1 MQRRFAAV
9 CAVLVAAAIVPT
21 ASGQTY
27 PSKPLRMIGPSSP
40 GGGVDTNGR
49 ILANYLSQ
57 SMGQQVVF
65 ENRAGA
71 GGRIG
76 VELASKAPAD
86 GYTLLFSAAA
96 SMTIH
101 PNTYKKLPYDPIRD
115 FDPVSLFAS
124 SEYILAVHPSLPVK
138 TVRNLIDLAKS
149 RPGQIAYSSSGT
161 FGLPHLGGELL
172 AQAADLKMIHVP
184 YKGGGPAAS
193 AILGGEV
200 AFMFGTGP
208 TVVPLAK
215 AGRLRLIAIASPKR
229 VPAMPELPTIAE
241 TIPGVEIS
249 AWYGLIV
256 PAGTP
261 KDIIARLHAE
271 TAKAVAD
278 PKVAALIRNAGGDP
292 VTNTPAEFAAHIKAE
307 IARWGRAV
315 KAANLPLQ

>member
-9 CAVLVAAAIVPT
+9 CAVLVAAAVVPP

-138 TVRNLIDLAKS
+138 TVRNLIDLAKA

-215 AGRLRLIAIASPKR
+215 AGRLRLIAIASQKR
-229 VPAMPELPTIAE
+229 APAMPELPTIAE
-241 TIPGVEIS
+241 TLPGVEIS

-278 PKVAALIRNAGGDP
+278 PKVAAMIRNAGGDP

>member
-1 MQRRFAAV
+1 
-9 CAVLVAAAIVPT
+9 
-21 ASGQTY
+21 
-27 PSKPLRMIGPSSP
+27 
-40 GGGVDTNGR
+40 
-49 ILANYLSQ
+49 
-57 SMGQQVVF
+57 
-65 ENRAGA
+65 
-71 GGRIG
+71 
-76 VELASKAPAD
+76 
-86 GYTLLFSAAA
+86 LLFSAAA

-138 TVRNLIDLAKS
+138 TVRNLIDLAKA

-172 AQAADLKMIHVP
+172 AQAADLKMIHVA

-215 AGRLRLIAIASPKR
+215 AGRLRLIGIASQKR
-229 VPAMPELPTIAE
+229 APAMPELPTIAE

-278 PKVAALIRNAGGDP
+278 PKVAAMIRNAGGDP
-292 VTNTPAEFAAHIKAE
+292 VTNTPAEFSAHIKAE
-307 IARWGRAV
+307 IARWAKAV
-315 KAANLPLQ
+315 KAANLPIQ